1 MTNMKISNIKY
12 QISNLVLCSVLLLA
26 GCKQDDYLG
35 GHFTTD
41 GQGVQARIH
50 AVSATEHTNPIVWT
64 EGSQI
69 AVTASYQDAGSLNR
83 FYDCMTDGK
92 SFSVHAG
99 FPMYIKGK
107 GYFVAYAP
115 VQGNDGEETVIELN
129 TANQN
134 LIIDYVY
141 AVEPVSRSNEE
152 VTFHFKHF
160 YSALHTTVK
169 TAATEHIRKVI
180 LSGLSHSATVNPYV
194 WEISAMDAPTN
205 YTLASESDITAF
217 DLTLIPQVIDSS
229 SVMPLQ
235 LTLIGTNRFY
245 ELTLN
250 SFTLESDK
258 QLSMAVDISEP
269 EPTVS
274 FSLDGVTWT
283 NYEDKLRNG
292 VSFESDSVT
301 WTSTDKGGD
310 VTSNE

>member
-1 MTNMKISNIKY
+1 MVNDKMVNRFI
-12 QISNLVLCSVLLLA
+12 LCSLFSVFLLA
-26 GCKQDDYLG
+26 ACNQADYLG
-35 GHFTTD
+35 GHYTTD

-69 AVTASYQDAGSLNR
+69 AVTASYPDAGSLNR
-83 FYDCMTDGK
+83 FYDCMADGR

-99 FPMYIKGK
+99 FPMYIKGQ
-107 GYFVAYAP
+107 GSFVAYAP
-115 VQGNDGEETVIELN
+115 VQGRDGEETMIELN
-129 TANQN
+129 TSNQQEVV
-134 LIIDYVY
+134 DYVY
-141 AVEPVSRSNEE
+141 AIEPVSRGNEE
-152 VTFHFKHF
+152 VTFRFKHF
-160 YSALHTTVK
+160 YSTLHTTIQ
-169 TAATEHIRKVI
+169 TAASENIRKVI
-180 LSGLSHSATVNPYV
+180 LSGFSHAATINPYT

-217 DLTLIPQVIDSS
+217 DLTLIPQTIDSS
-229 SVMPLQ
+229 SAMPLQ

-250 SFTLESDK
+250 TFSLESDK
-258 QLSMAVDISEP
+258 QLTMAVDISEP
-269 EPTVS
+269 EPTVA

-292 VSFESDSVT
+292 VNFESDTVV
-301 WTSTDKGGD
+301 WTITDKGGD